1 MTDKPPTTIAGLSSA
16 ADRLFG
22 AINIDGE
29 NTSPAIT
36 VTYERAMRKHP
47 ALWTV
52 RVTIVPDSVVIGIGC
67 EGTSQRAAIE
77 LAYRETVRHWRAL
90 CAVTDKSSVTDLDDV
105 TADDHVRA
113 VEYANNQVSEAMKRM
128 FDL

>member
-1 MTDKPPTTIAGLSSA
+1 MTEKPPTTIAGLSSA

-52 RVTIVPDSVVIGIGC
+52 HVTIVPDAVVIGIGC
-67 EGTSQRAAIE
+67 EGTSQRAALE
-77 LAYRETVRHWRAL
+77 LAYRQTVRHWRAL
-90 CAVTDKSSVTDLDDV
+90 CAVKGQSSVTDLDGI

-113 VEYANNQVSEAMKRM
+113 AEYAENHFREIIRKMLV
-128 FDL
+128 L